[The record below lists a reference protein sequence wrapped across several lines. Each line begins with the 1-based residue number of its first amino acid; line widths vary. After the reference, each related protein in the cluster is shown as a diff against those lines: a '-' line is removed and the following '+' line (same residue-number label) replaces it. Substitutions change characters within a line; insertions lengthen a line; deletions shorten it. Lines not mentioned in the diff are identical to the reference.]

1 MAQKEVYL
9 VSPEAMDLPNN
20 HAVIEGEEAH
30 HLLKVRRARLNDNII
45 LIDGLGNAW
54 EAIIISMT
62 KKSAECELLKHYP
75 DWCESP
81 VHVHLG
87 LGTLK
92 SDHFMQAVNLSV
104 QAGVKEIT
112 PLLCRYSVAKWSD
125 SRSERAERVSL
136 TASKQ
141 CGRGFVPPIH
151 KMHHLSDW
159 CIKQEEK
166 RYKFILD
173 QDGGSLP
180 EVEIGSDISLA
191 IGPEGGFNEE
201 EITILKEKG
210 FIPVKLGNRRLRSET
225 AATLAVAMLTVT
237 ME

>member
-1 MAQKEVYL
+1 MAQIEVYL
-9 VSPEAMDLPNN
+9 VNPQAVDLSNN
-20 HAVIEGEEAH
+20 QAVIEGDEAH
-30 HLLKVRRARLNDNII
+30 HLLKVRRARINDNLI

-54 EAIIISMT
+54 DAFVTAVT
-62 KKSAECELLKHYP
+62 KRAAECELVKHYP
-75 DWCESP
+75 NWCEPP
-81 VHVHLG
+81 VNLHLG

-141 CGRGFVPPIH
+141 CGRGFVPPVNEA
-151 KMHHLSDW
+151 HHLADW
-159 CIKQEEK
+159 CIKQKEN

-180 EVEIGSDISLA
+180 EVEIGSNISLV
-191 IGPEGGFNEE
+191 IGPEGGLNEE
-201 EITILKEKG
+201 EITLLKEKG

-225 AATLAVAMLTVT
+225 AAALAVAMLTVT